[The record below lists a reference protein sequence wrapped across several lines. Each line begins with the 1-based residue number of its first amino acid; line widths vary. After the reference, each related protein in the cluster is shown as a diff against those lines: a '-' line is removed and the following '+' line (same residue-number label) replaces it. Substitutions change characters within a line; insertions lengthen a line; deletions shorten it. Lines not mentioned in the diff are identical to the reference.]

1 LTLGPGN
8 IIDGIL
14 VYTPHKTKDNGE
26 QSMQARVPLHP
37 KALELVKKYEGVC
50 TNGLLFPFITAQKY
64 NIAIKKIF
72 KLAGITRNVIIRNA
86 KTGENELVPID
97 TVASSHLA
105 RRTFI
110 GNAYFKVSDPN
121 LIGKMSG
128 HVDGSRAFKRY
139 RNIEDETLKSVI
151 DLIG

>member
-1 LTLGPGN
+1 MKV
-8 IIDGIL
+8 L
-14 VYTPHKTKDNGE
+14 VRKD
-26 QSMQARVPLHP
+26 
-37 KALELVKKYEGVC
+37 
-50 TNGLLFPFITAQKY
+50 LLFPFISAQKY
-64 NIAIKKIF
+64 NDSIKKIF

-86 KTGENELVPID
+86 KTGEDELVPID

-121 LIGKMSG
+121 LIGRMSD

-139 RNIEDETLKSVI
+139 RNI
-151 DLIG
+151 

>member
-1 LTLGPGN
+1 MP
-8 IIDGIL
+8 DG
-14 VYTPHKTKDNGE
+14 
-26 QSMQARVPLHP
+26 R
-37 KALELVKKYEGVC
+37 
-50 TNGLLFPFITAQKY
+50 LFPFITAQKY

-72 KLAGITRNVIIRNA
+72 KLAGITRNVIIRNP

-121 LIGKMSG
+121 IIGKMSG

-139 RNIEDETLKSVI
+139 RNIEDETLW
-151 DLIG
+151 DLVNKMNE

>member
-1 LTLGPGN
+1 MTPVEALIPKWHRELELFSSVKPLLILEGN
-8 IIDGIL
+8 ISDKYRYPVAGS
-14 VYTPHKTKDNGE
+14 VGE
-26 QSMQARVPLHP
+26 D
-37 KALELVKKYEGVC
+37 
-50 TNGLLFPFITAQKY
+50 
-64 NIAIKKIF
+64 
-72 KLAGITRNVIIRNA
+72 
-86 KTGENELVPID
+86 ELVPID

-121 LIGKMSG
+121 LIGRMSG

>member
-1 LTLGPGN
+1 
-8 IIDGIL
+8 
-14 VYTPHKTKDNGE
+14 
-26 QSMQARVPLHP
+26 M
-37 KALELVKKYEGVC
+37 ALERG
-50 TNGLLFPFITAQKY
+50 
-64 NIAIKKIF
+64 
-72 KLAGITRNVIIRNA
+72 AG
-86 KTGENELVPID
+86 TGRLHRRIPDRKAID
-97 TVASSHLA
+97 TVSSSHLA

-121 LIGKMSG
+121 LIGRMSG

>member
-1 LTLGPGN
+1 LMICDAFASSNFDTFLLSIFEGSFAGFKYFLTVFCDMP
-8 IIDGIL
+8 
-14 VYTPHKTKDNGE
+14 
-26 QSMQARVPLHP
+26 SSS
-37 KALELVKKYEGVC
+37 
-50 TNGLLFPFITAQKY
+50 
-64 NIAIKKIF
+64 AIS
-72 KLAGITRNVIIRNA
+72 
-86 KTGENELVPID
+86 ID

-121 LIGKMSG
+121 LIGRMSG

>member
-1 LTLGPGN
+1 MAYRGTSS
-8 IIDGIL
+8 
-14 VYTPHKTKDNGE
+14 Y
-26 QSMQARVPLHP
+26 
-37 KALELVKKYEGVC
+37 
-50 TNGLLFPFITAQKY
+50 
-64 NIAIKKIF
+64 
-72 KLAGITRNVIIRNA
+72 
-86 KTGENELVPID
+86 ELVPID

>member
-1 LTLGPGN
+1 MVN
-8 IIDGIL
+8 RQFKL
-14 VYTPHKTKDNGE
+14 VCHFIPRQWNWWKSTKD
-26 QSMQARVPLHP
+26 AVPMDSYSP
-37 KALELVKKYEGVC
+37 
-50 TNGLLFPFITAQKY
+50 
-64 NIAIKKIF
+64 
-72 KLAGITRNVIIRNA
+72 
-86 KTGENELVPID
+86 
-97 TVASSHLA
+97 SSVHRSTTT

-121 LIGKMSG
+121 LIGRMSG